1 LPVSRIGAGYAGRA
15 DGRLASDEISRKEN
29 FSMPLYESVVIARQ
43 DIATTQVDTLADELT
58 NILAEGGGK
67 VTKRE
72 SWGLRSLTYRIKKNR
87 KGHYVLFNIDA
98 PPAAIN
104 EYERRMRI
112 NEDVLRYLTV
122 RVEEL
127 EEGPSAVLQNKDR
140 PGTERG
146 GFFGGRGGRDGGG
159 FRPRREDGDRGDRGG
174 HFSSGRR
181 PRNDSTETQGEG

>member
-1 LPVSRIGAGYAGRA
+1 
-15 DGRLASDEISRKEN
+15 
-29 FSMPLYESVVIARQ
+29 MPLYESVVIARQ

-58 NILAEGGGK
+58 NIIAEGGGK

-98 PPAAIN
+98 PAAAIT

-112 NEDVLRYLTV
+112 NEDVLRYLTI

-127 EEGPSAVLQNKDR
+127 EEGPSAILQNKDR
-140 PGTERG
+140 PAERSG
-146 GFFGGRGGRDGGG
+146 FGGRRPRDDGDRDGGRDGG
-159 FRPRREDGDRGDRGG
+159 R
-174 HFSSGRR
+174 FSSGRR
-181 PRNDSTETQGEG
+181 PRHSDTETSSSGEA

>member
-1 LPVSRIGAGYAGRA
+1 
-15 DGRLASDEISRKEN
+15 
-29 FSMPLYESVVIARQ
+29 MPLYESVVIARQ

-58 NILAEGGGK
+58 AILGEGGGK

-87 KGHYVLFNIDA
+87 KGHYVFFNIDA

-122 RVEEL
+122 RVEAH
-127 EEGPSAVLQNKDR
+127 EEGQSAVLANKDR
-140 PGTERG
+140 PDTGRG
-146 GFFGGRGGRDGGG
+146 GFFGSGRGDRGG
-159 FRPRREDGDRGDRGG
+159 FGRGGDRGDRGDREG
-174 HFSSGRR
+174 GRFSSGRR
-181 PRNDSTETQGEG
+181 PREETTQGEA

>member
-1 LPVSRIGAGYAGRA
+1 
-15 DGRLASDEISRKEN
+15 
-29 FSMPLYESVVIARQ
+29 MPLYESVVIARQ

-72 SWGLRSLTYRIKKNR
+72 NWGLRSLTYRIKKNR

-98 PPAAIN
+98 PPAAIT

-127 EEGPSAVLQNKDR
+127 EEGPSAVVTNKDR
-140 PGTERG
+140 PPERG
-146 GFFGGRGGRDGGG
+146 GFFGGRGGGGGRDGG
-159 FRPRREDGDRGDRGG
+159 FRRPREDGDRGDRGG

-181 PRNDSTETQGEG
+181 PRDSETQGEG

>member
-1 LPVSRIGAGYAGRA
+1 
-15 DGRLASDEISRKEN
+15 
-29 FSMPLYESVVIARQ
+29 MPLYESVVIARQ

-58 NILAEGGGK
+58 AILTEGGGK

-98 PPAAIN
+98 PSAAIN

-122 RVEEL
+122 RVEEH
-127 EEGPSAVLQNKDR
+127 EEGQSAVLQNKDR
-140 PGTERG
+140 PAERG
-146 GFFGGRGGRDGGG
+146 GFFGSGRRDGGG
-159 FRPRREDGDRGDRGG
+159 GGGGFGRRPREEGGAGGGGGGGGGGGDRDR
-174 HFSSGRR
+174 FSSGRR
-181 PRNDSTETQGEG
+181 PRDESSQGEG